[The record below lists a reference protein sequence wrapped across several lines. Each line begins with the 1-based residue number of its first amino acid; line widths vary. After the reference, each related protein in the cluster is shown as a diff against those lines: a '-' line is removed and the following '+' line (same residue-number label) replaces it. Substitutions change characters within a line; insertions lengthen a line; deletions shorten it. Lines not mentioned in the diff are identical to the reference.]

1 MMLEAYTVREI
12 ADKIQTAIDN
22 AGDDKGHGVQSA
34 LDDLQILVNDLD
46 EHENDE
52 LRLINKS
59 IQSMNLK
66 YKNNEK
72 GVINV

>member
-1 MMLEAYTVREI
+1 MMLKPYTVQEI

-46 EHENDE
+46 EHENDQ

-59 IQSMNLK
+59 IESINLK
-66 YKNNEK
+66 YLGINELL
-72 GVINV
+72 NL

>member
-22 AGDDKGHGVQSA
+22 AGGDKGHGVQGA

-46 EHENDE
+46 VHENDQ

-59 IQSMNLK
+59 IESMNLK

-72 GVINV
+72 GVNNV

>member
-1 MMLEAYTVREI
+1 MMLEAYTVRDI
-12 ADKIQTAIDN
+12 ADIIQTAIDN
-22 AGDDKGHGVQSA
+22 ASDDKGHGVQSA

-46 EHENDE
+46 EHENDQ

-59 IQSMNLK
+59 IESINLK

-72 GVINV
+72 GVNNV